1 MWFEQCR
8 KQWSW
13 FLGEVYRTVL
23 AFFVIVSSLL
33 WFLDAILEKRRA
45 SADYVA
51 LAPHILD
58 GYEEPN
64 EQFDDVF
71 PDLNPKLFTVSTA
84 PE

>member
-1 MWFEQCR
+1 MPETTTLVS
-8 KQWSW
+8 WSGVPNCFW
-13 FLGEVYRTVL
+13 IFL
-23 AFFVIVSSLL
+23 FIVSSLL

-58 GYEEPN
+58 GYEGPD